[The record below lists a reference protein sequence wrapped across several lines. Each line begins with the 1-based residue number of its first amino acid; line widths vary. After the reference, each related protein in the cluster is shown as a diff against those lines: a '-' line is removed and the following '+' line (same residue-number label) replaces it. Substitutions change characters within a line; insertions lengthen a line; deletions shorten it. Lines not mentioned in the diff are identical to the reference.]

1 MTVRKEK
8 REGGGKKEKKH
19 KRQKRN
25 GGKLKG
31 TRMGEEMEGKAA
43 RMEGGRR
50 RCAMKP
56 QSIGA

>member
-1 MTVRKEK
+1 MTV
-8 REGGGKKEKKH
+8 KKEKGEWGKKRKH
-19 KRQKRN
+19 KRQTRN
-25 GGKLKG
+25 DGKLKG

-43 RMEGGRR
+43 RMERGRG